1 MSRSTQVR
9 GGSLER
15 RSRRVG
21 RRSGQD
27 GSGRRHALRASLVL
41 ALAALT
47 GAASGGAAVA
57 SSPRPHA
64 GHPQATHA
72 PLVIGAVL
80 DLTGPGAAEGQAG
93 KKGMDFEVRQI
104 NAAGGVNGRK
114 IKVQSCDTQST
125 PAGGAQC
132 ASQLSNVNSHVVLV
146 LGSLPSTLGAVPHLT
161 NVVGLSIVPVLF
173 PKRGTSM
180 FQMSTLERSFV
191 APFVKAVKA
200 AHLSKIG
207 VIYVNEA
214 SGTAQ
219 LGAVQAV
226 AKAAGIGVVSEPMDP
241 GATDVTPELDQLRA
255 QGAKVIFSATIGS
268 ADTAVVSSYHT
279 LGLNVPLVMGAEAVS
294 DSFLKSLSF
303 PIPPKLYGISNLVVG
318 PGFSGPM
325 TRAWT
330 KLLPSYKR
338 FARQPMDNEGST
350 TLYSVCA
357 AAAALAGTHGGPASR
372 LKRYLETKTIKC
384 LGTNLRFDKV
394 PGLNVVTGLPATL
407 AQAGPTVA
415 DGWGAVRTPL

>member
-9 GGSLER
+9 DGGSGGR
-15 RSRRVG
+15 THRVEG
-21 RRSGQD
+21 RR
-27 GSGRRHALRASLVL
+27 GRRGLRASLVV

-47 GAASGGAAVA
+47 GVASGGAAVA
-57 SSPRPHA
+57 SPSSPHVRHGHAARP
-64 GHPQATHA
+64 

-114 IKVQSCDTQST
+114 IKIQSCDTQST

-132 ASQLSNVNSHVVLV
+132 ATQLSNVNSHVVLV
-146 LGSLPSTLGAVPHLT
+146 LGSLPSTLGAVPHLS

-173 PKRGTSM
+173 PKRGTNM
-180 FQMSTLERSFV
+180 FQMSTLEKIFV
-191 APFVKAVKA
+191 GPFIRAVKA
-200 AHLSKIG
+200 AHLDKIG

-241 GATDVTPELDQLRA
+241 GATDVTPELDQLTA

-268 ADTAVVSSYHT
+268 ADTAVVTSYHT
-279 LGLNVPLVMGAEAVS
+279 LGLNLPLVMGAEAVS
-294 DSFLKSLSF
+294 DAFLKSLSF
-303 PIPPKLYGISNLVVG
+303 PIPPKLYGISSLAVG
-318 PGFSGPM
+318 PGFSGPI
-325 TRAWT
+325 TRAWA
-330 KLLPSYKR
+330 KVLPAYEK
-338 FARQPMDNEGST
+338 FTRQPMDNEGST

-357 AAAALAGTHGGPASR
+357 AAAALAGTHAGPAGR
-372 LKRYLETKTIKC
+372 LKRYLETQTIKC
-384 LGTNLRFDKV
+384 LGSNLRFDQI
-394 PGLNVVTGLPATL
+394 PGLNVVTGLPATI

-415 DGWGAVRTPL
+415 DGWGAVRTPF